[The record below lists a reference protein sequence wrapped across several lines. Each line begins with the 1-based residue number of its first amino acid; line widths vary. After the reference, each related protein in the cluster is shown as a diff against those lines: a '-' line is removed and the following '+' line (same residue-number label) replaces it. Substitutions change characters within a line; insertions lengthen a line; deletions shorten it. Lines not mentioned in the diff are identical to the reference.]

1 MRFLDVVILCIYMK
15 KILFSKSSNSYI
27 QKNTEF
33 TIQKSTLSEGINNFN
48 KFIIYKSPEKIKI
61 FDRKCDHAGGR
72 LISTNRNKIIC
83 PMHKWEFNPD
93 TGLYKNKIKKEEI
106 FYIESEN
113 EISFNISSDE
123 LNIPDFKTDK
133 KLHINFINHAC
144 LMFES
149 EDFKFAIDPWIEG
162 SAFNNGWWLK
172 YKSPKN
178 VYDEINSCDFIFI
191 SHTHPDH
198 LHEESLKKIRK
209 DMLIYTMNFSSR
221 SSEEHLKSLGF
232 NNVKLLDHDTGYID
246 EKKEFYLT
254 PLKSGDFRDDS
265 GFILKYGTFSGLIN
279 VDTNY
284 INFYKLPSALTF
296 IASTFASG
304 ASGFPLCF
312 DNIELKNKKKVLQL
326 NRNSAKKI
334 NENLFQKTNPK
345 YFLPY
350 AGFFVEAAD
359 RDSFIRESNIKNSI
373 EDYETIVNKYN
384 LILLNVEKFQKFTFH
399 GEMLKNQNGKFLTL
413 NSNMDTKNVID
424 SYKEEYSYIEDKF
437 IIDYFRSSNFKNEFN
452 LLIDLTD
459 DYFLT
464 KKQIKIIFN
473 SEGDVDVEFVENI
486 TLSDFKNNNNSLQLK
501 IREEAFIDTL
511 KNLKPWEDLL
521 IGFQIRVERD
531 PNVYNTDFWYH
542 FSNIYTK
549 YNAIRIA
556 RDCTGCDLLKHSL
569 VTGY

>member
-1 MRFLDVVILCIYMK
+1 
-15 KILFSKSSNSYI
+15 
-27 QKNTEF
+27 
-33 TIQKSTLSEGINNFN
+33 
-48 KFIIYKSPEKIKI
+48 
-61 FDRKCDHAGGR
+61 
-72 LISTNRNKIIC
+72 
-83 PMHKWEFNPD
+83 MHKWEFNPEV
-93 TGLYKNKIKKEEI
+93 GLYKNKIKKEEI
-106 FYIESEN
+106 FYTESEN
-113 EISFNISSDE
+113 EISFNISKDE
-123 LNIPDFKTDK
+123 LILPDFKTSK
-133 KLHINFINHAC
+133 ELYINFINHAC

-162 SAFNNGWWLK
+162 SAFSNGWWLK

-178 VYDEINSCDFIFI
+178 IYDELNSCDFIFI

-221 SSEEHLKSLGF
+221 SSEEHLNSLGF
-232 NNVKLLDHDTGYID
+232 SNVKILDHDTGYID

-312 DNIELKNKKKVLQL
+312 DNIELKNKKQILQL

-334 NENLFQKTNPK
+334 NENLFQQTNPK

-359 RDSFIRESNIKNSI
+359 RDSFISENNIKNSI

-384 LILLNVEKFQKFTFH
+384 LTLLNIEKFQKFTFH
-399 GEMLKNQNGKFLTL
+399 GEKLKNKNGKFLTL
-413 NSNMDTKNVID
+413 NSNMDTKNLID
-424 SYKEEYSYIEDKF
+424 SFKEKYSYIEDDF
-437 IIDYFRSSNFKNEFN
+437 IVDYFQGSNFKNDFN

-459 DYFLT
+459 DYFST

-473 SEGDVDVEFVENI
+473 SEGDVDVEFVKNI
-486 TLSDFKNNNNSLQLK
+486 TLYDFKNSNNSLQLK
-501 IREEAFIDTL
+501 IRQEAFIYTL
-511 KNLKPWEDLL
+511 KNLMPWEDLL
-521 IGFQIRVERD
+521 IGFQIRAERE
-531 PNVYNTDFWYH
+531 PNIYNTDFWYH

-549 YNAIRIA
+549 YNASRIA
-556 RDCTGCDLLKHSL
+556 KDCTGCDLLKHSL
-569 VTGY
+569 VSG